1 MAEINGCAL
10 PEDLYYYIDKHV
22 WIRPMGEGVVRLGMT
37 PVAYKLLR
45 NTLVA
50 VSLQTSRIGQEVLQ
64 GRSIAMV
71 ESLKYIGGLPA
82 PFDGVLVRGNDALI
96 DNPDIASDDPYGAGW
111 IAEMR
116 PTDWSAAAQELLT
129 GEAAMTAFRAL
140 LEAQGIRCDT
150 DE

>member
-1 MAEINGCAL
+1 MACINGCEI
-10 PEDLYYYIDKHV
+10 PEDLYYLIDKHV
-22 WIRPMGEGVVRLGMT
+22 WVRPAEDGLVRLGMT

-50 VSLQTSRIGQEVLQ
+50 VSLQTGHVGQEVPK

-82 PFDGVLVRGNDALI
+82 PFDGVLVRGNAMLDE
-96 DNPDIASDDPYGAGW
+96 NPGAAADDPYGAGW

-116 PTDWSAAAQELLT
+116 PVDWD
-129 GEAAMTAFRAL
+129 TAFGELHTGAEGLAAYQEAL
-140 LEAQGIRCDT
+140 DDQGIRCDEE
-150 DE
+150 D